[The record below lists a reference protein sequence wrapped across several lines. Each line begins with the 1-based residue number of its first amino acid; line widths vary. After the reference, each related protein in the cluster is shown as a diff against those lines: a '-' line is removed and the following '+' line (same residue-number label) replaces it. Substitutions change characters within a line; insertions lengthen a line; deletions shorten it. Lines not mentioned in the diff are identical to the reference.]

1 MASSGSPLTTLHR
14 WGFGNLKVW
23 ASLHKYEK
31 YQQAKIAKN
40 KGWASKLQ
48 VGVVRQRRTHS
59 CLTLP
64 STRGYTIFPSSTEE
78 CRKKYTFP
86 KLPSTRE
93 NALFTQ
99 WYQERGTPFSYLT
112 SSTPRGYTH
121 FSHYVATNAK
131 RNVLEGEIPFLTIL
145 WNLKNCKLEKGRHQ
159 LLRSYNLAVIGAV
172 ICHQTRHLLVPST
185 QFWILVKS
193 PPNHIVIQYRH
204 VLIVFLWHNN
214 STRCHI
220 ELTELVLEF
229 GRKVKVSPDLKCR
242 F

>member
-86 KLPSTRE
+86 KLPLFKNVRFISTKLDHMYDMATFTLYKNTLRKHKFNTTE
-93 NALFTQ
+93 CQIDIAISVNLF
-99 WYQERGTPFSYLT
+99 F
-112 SSTPRGYTH
+112 
-121 FSHYVATNAK
+121 FD
-131 RNVLEGEIPFLTIL
+131 
-145 WNLKNCKLEKGRHQ
+145 
-159 LLRSYNLAVIGAV
+159 
-172 ICHQTRHLLVPST
+172 
-185 QFWILVKS
+185 
-193 PPNHIVIQYRH
+193 
-204 VLIVFLWHNN
+204 
-214 STRCHI
+214 
-220 ELTELVLEF
+220 LVLF
-229 GRKVKVSPDLKCR
+229 KQVR
-242 F
+242 FNYTT

>member
-1 MASSGSPLTTLHR
+1 MASSGSPLTTLNR

-93 NALFTQ
+93 NTLFTQ

-112 SSTPRGYTH
+112 SSTPRGYT
-121 FSHYVATNAK
+121 
-131 RNVLEGEIPFLTIL
+131 LLP
-145 WNLKNCKLEKGRHQ
+145 
-159 LLRSYNLAVIGAV
+159 LRSNECKKKCIRGRNTFSNYSMKSEKLQVGKGQAPVVEILQSCCDWCCYLSSN
-172 ICHQTRHLLVPST
+172 QTSSCAKHS
-185 QFWILVKS
+185 ILK
-193 PPNHIVIQYRH
+193 
-204 VLIVFLWHNN
+204 
-214 STRCHI
+214 
-220 ELTELVLEF
+220 F
-229 GRKVKVSPDLKCR
+229 GQIHA
-242 F
+242 

>member
-40 KGWASKLQ
+40 EGWASKLQ

-78 CRKKYTFP
+78 CRKKNTFP

-93 NALFTQ
+93 NTLFTQ
-99 WYQERGTPFSYLT
+99 AMVSGKGNAFFL
-112 SSTPRGYTH
+112 
-121 FSHYVATNAK
+121 SHVINT
-131 RNVLEGEIPFLTIL
+131 
-145 WNLKNCKLEKGRHQ
+145 KGIHTFFP
-159 LLRSYNLAVIGAV
+159 LRSNECKKKCIRGRNTFSNYSMKSEKLQVGKGQAPVVEILQSCCDWCCYLSSN
-172 ICHQTRHLLVPST
+172 QTSFCAQHSILNFG
-185 QFWILVKS
+185 QF
-193 PPNHIVIQYRH
+193 HA
-204 VLIVFLWHNN
+204 
-214 STRCHI
+214 
-220 ELTELVLEF
+220 
-229 GRKVKVSPDLKCR
+229 
-242 F
+242 